1 MEEEGRTAEAASHLL
16 GDLGGRSVPSFLYQP
31 LLSFLSSLDLSR
43 EFLADYGESARHP
56 FVDVLRSCRTF
67 GECILY
73 RITRFGS
80 ICWTPNMLYASVAW
94 DVLVIRMFKDSLR
107 GRLRVW
113 KVWKWQRYDISGKRE
128 LEQDLSGSRS
138 FTKEMAFILTIC
150 VFLQNFLHYWEGLR
164 YRRLNVVPLFRETK
178 PSSL

>member
-80 ICWTPNMLYASVAW
+80 IC
-94 DVLVIRMFKDSLR
+94 
-107 GRLRVW
+107 
-113 KVWKWQRYDISGKRE
+113 
-128 LEQDLSGSRS
+128 
-138 FTKEMAFILTIC
+138 
-150 VFLQNFLHYWEGLR
+150 
-164 YRRLNVVPLFRETK
+164 
-178 PSSL
+178 